1 MANYVI
7 MLQYYDIFL
16 NDDHRF
22 ILLTKMCLL
31 HTNVVSNYWIFCA
44 PKPQCHGMALPLGIM
59 LDTLLN

>member
-16 NDDHRF
+16 NDDYRF

-31 HTNVVSNYWIFCA
+31 HTNVVSNY
-44 PKPQCHGMALPLGIM
+44 
-59 LDTLLN
+59 